1 MTPAE
6 YINKHY
12 SDIKE
17 WLRGVTMNEYQHLYD
32 DFIHELLIIFIEHPQ
47 AQQAVDTNTV
57 RYFLTRI
64 ALNQW
69 RSNNS
74 PFYIKYKKH
83 LMHNEMIDNQPSTEF
98 NGEDDAIISE
108 LIRVLDTMYQSNK
121 RYEAYV
127 IILYHTLN
135 NSYAQVGRYLN
146 MPPTTVRKIYLR
158 GIKILKK
165 QINGNNINSFNQWDI
180 HSSIAAQSS
189 LSVVSQL
196 FKTRY
201 FEQSVK

>member
-1 MTPAE
+1 MTPAK
-6 YINKHY
+6 YIEENY
-12 SDIKE
+12 QDIKI
-17 WLRGVTMNEYQHLYD
+17 WLQGVTVGEYSHLYE
-32 DFIHELLIIFIEHPQ
+32 DFIHELIIIFLEHAKSQ
-47 AQQAVDTNTV
+47 EAVDTGTV

-74 PFYIKYKKH
+74 PFYTKYKKH
-83 LMHNEMIDNQPSTEF
+83 LMHNEVTDTHPGTEYD
-98 NGEDDAIISE
+98 GTEDAAIQEI
-108 LIRVLDTMYQSNK
+108 IRVLDTMYQSNR

-127 IILYHTLN
+127 IVLYHTLN
-135 NSYAQVGRYLN
+135 NSYANVGRYLN
-146 MPPTTVRKIYLR
+146 MSPTTVRKIYLR

-165 QINGNNINSFNQWDI
+165 QINGNNINSNSQWNI
-180 HSSIAAQSS
+180 YSSVTSLET

-201 FEQSVK
+201 FEKSV